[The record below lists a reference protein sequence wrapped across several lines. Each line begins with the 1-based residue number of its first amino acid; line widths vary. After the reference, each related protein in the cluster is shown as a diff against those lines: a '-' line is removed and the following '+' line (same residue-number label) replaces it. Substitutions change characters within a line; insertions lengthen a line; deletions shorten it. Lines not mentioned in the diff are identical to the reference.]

1 VAKLAGKKISTHGTK
16 KIEKM
21 ICPSVVG
28 AGYDLVRVKFLDEHN
43 KTLQIMIERRDRGPI
58 TVDDCAVVSRVVSP
72 LLDVGDPVPN
82 SYTLEVSS
90 PGIDRPLVK
99 VGDFIRFVGFEA
111 EVETKR
117 PICGRK
123 KFCGRISGVNG
134 ISIQMEVDGERADLP
149 FEEIRQASLI
159 ITDELIEAS
168 RGEATA
174 ASQMEH

>member
-1 VAKLAGKKISTHGTK
+1 
-16 KIEKM
+16 
-21 ICPSVVG
+21 
-28 AGYDLVRVKFLDEHN
+28 
-43 KTLQIMIERRDRGPI
+43 MIERRDRGPI

-72 LLDVGDPVPN
+72 LLDVGDPVSN

-99 VGDFIRFVGFEA
+99 VGDFIRVVGFEA

-134 ISIQMEVDGERADLP
+134 ISIQMEVDGECADLP